1 MKTINLANVR
11 KEFRAN
17 NGTINEC
24 LTIIYAV
31 MNENGKDAETLKKVM
46 PKSKKIAKSYAT
58 QIKDTFK
65 IGTFEDKF
73 FTDEDGKKY
82 RKSCILKAKKCTCDM
97 VLRFFVDMYNNTICE
112 DKINIK

>member
-11 KEFRAN
+11 KEFKAN
-17 NGTINEC
+17 SGTINEC

-58 QIKDTFK
+58 QIKDKFK
-65 IGTFEDKF
+65 IGTFEDRF
-73 FTDEDGKKY
+73 FTNENGEQY
-82 RKSCILKAKKCTCDM
+82 RKTCVLKAKKCSCDM
-97 VLRFFVDMYNNTICE
+97 VLRFFVDMYNSTVCE
-112 DKINIK
+112 DEISIK

>member
-11 KEFRAN
+11 NEFKAN
-17 NGTINEC
+17 KGTINEC
-24 LTIIYAV
+24 LAIIYAV
-31 MNENGKDAETLKKVM
+31 MSENDKQAQTLKKVM

-73 FTDEDGKKY
+73 FTNENGEKY
-82 RKSCILKAKKCTCDM
+82 RKTCVLKAKKCTCDM
-97 VLRFFVDMYNNTICE
+97 ILRFFVNMYNNNICE
-112 DKINIK
+112 DKICIE

>member
-11 KEFRAN
+11 KEFKAN

-31 MNENGKDAETLKKVM
+31 MNENGKNAEMLKKVM

-65 IGTFEDKF
+65 IGSFEDKF
-73 FTDEDGKKY
+73 FTDENGKKY
-82 RKSCILKAKKCTCDM
+82 RKTCVLKAKKCTCDM
-97 VLRFFVDMYNNTICE
+97 ILRFFVDMYNNTVCE
-112 DKINIK
+112 DEICVK